1 MNDIKT
7 NLYTFVLLILIILLI
22 IYIYKNHYLCYKNNN
37 FYKYKGLKEEFYDST
52 SMPSPGTEV
61 TEYMAIIR
69 GLRADLK
76 KLRADNEL
84 WKSSEADRITN
95 EHEDVHNQKEIEL
108 SAATATL
115 EQTQA
120 TLASTEAMLAESN
133 TKLSNKHTEFAEMQR
148 LKAAADA
155 RIITLNRTIQHN
167 ITSINDLVTENATL
181 KIAYLNCDGGL
192 PSQGAQG

>member
-37 FYKYKGLKEEFYDST
+37 FYKYKELKEEFYDST
-52 SMPSPGTEV
+52 SMPAPGTEV
-61 TEYMAIIR
+61 TEYRLIIQR
-69 GLRADLK
+69 LQA
-76 KLRADNEL
+76 KLEKLHADNEL
-84 WKSSEADRITN
+84 WKSNEAERIKKG
-95 EHEDVHNQKEIEL
+95 HEAVHNQKEKEL
-108 SAATATL
+108 SHATATL
-115 EQTQA
+115 VQTQA